1 MDLPDNWE
9 KKALIVVGFVF
20 VLTVI
25 YSFNPFPATPTNNTT
40 IEQSTSGPTVIPFPK
55 KDKTNNTTDPTNNSS
70 FKITEEDA
78 KRIAGQSNPDY
89 TVGTPMQGSIN
100 VNSTNYFVW
109 IVSLTKDNEASK
121 TIYIDA
127 DTGNIVMES

>member
-1 MDLPDNWE
+1 MDLPEDWE
-9 KKALIVVGFVF
+9 KKALIVVGAVF
-20 VLTVI
+20 ILTVI
-25 YSFNPFPATPTNNTT
+25 YSFNPFQSTPTNNTT
-40 IEQSTSGPTVIPFPK
+40 IEETSQPTVVPFPK
-55 KDKTNNTTDPTNNSS
+55 NEKVNSTDNSTHNSS
-70 FKITEEDA
+70 FKVTEEDA
-78 KRIAGQSNPDY
+78 KRIAGQSNPNY
-89 TVGTPMQGSIN
+89 TVGTPMQGSVN